1 MVITGLLALIY
12 PALASVAIVRLL
24 GWVLI
29 VSGIFQGIGLI
40 GASEVPY
47 FWMELL
53 SAVLAIVIGVLLL
66 RHTDAGLLFFS
77 MLFLIYFMIE
87 GLVKVIFAFIIRPFP
102 NWGWV
107 LASGLLGIAF
117 CSLSLG
123 QFLDSFGLD
132 ARRLARGAARRR
144 RDSTQLPRL
153 ACSTRD
159 LTRRQQRLRRR
170 FCLRCLFGP
179 RLPVGLPNPAV
190 LFVRQLISLAYRAHL
205 KLQFPLFSERLIDCS
220 CDCSPQSLF
229 PWRSWK
235 CHRERHYS
243 GLLHYIEAASSL
255 ACRGRPLFLRK
266 QP

>member
-1 MVITGLLALIY
+1 MATTSLDAAAAAMRDAMRDTVRRNSLLYLLQGILMVITGVLALIY
-12 PALASVAIVRLL
+12 PALASIAIVRLL

-107 LASGLLGIAF
+107 LASGLLGIVFALYLLANF
-117 CSLSLG
+117 STISDWMLG
-123 QFLDSFGLD
+123 ILLGFL
-132 ARRLARGAARRR
+132 
-144 RDSTQLPRL
+144 
-153 ACSTRD
+153 
-159 LTRRQQRLRRR
+159 
-170 FCLRCLFGP
+170 
-179 RLPVGLPNPAV
+179 
-190 LFVRQLISLAYRAHL
+190 
-205 KLQFPLFSERLIDCS
+205 
-220 CDCSPQSLF
+220 
-229 PWRSWK
+229 
-235 CHRERHYS
+235 
-243 GLLHYIEAASSL
+243 LLVEGTALSSL
-255 ACRGRPLFLRK
+255 AWRVR
-266 QP
+266 QEI